1 MIQDIAPHT
10 YDLTYRTTAPGE
22 TDLALCCRAGQVLLQ
37 QEDGLWRLPAF
48 EALPDTLQVNRSR
61 ARHLFRIDKGHQIFS
76 RRLRPR
82 HNVEIFALFH
92 AGKRRTHHISRKIPA
107 ACIQ

>member
-61 ARHLFRIDKGHQIFS
+61 ARHLFRIDDGDIYLAEPAPRGRGGSHHDLPVA
-76 RRLRPR
+76 RL
-82 HNVEIFALFH
+82 E
-92 AGKRRTHHISRKIPA
+92 
-107 ACIQ
+107 